1 MSKSK
6 SKKKEKETPKTQKYN
21 MIFKLY
27 DEDKDGFVD
36 LDYLGEMLRS
46 LGAAILD
53 SEIETLVEK
62 TRKELKDTRFNMK
75 TFEKICN
82 KNIICNETEEDLI
95 KAFKFWDTE
104 NTGKVSVNELKESL
118 TKIGDILND
127 DQMEYLIN
135 EADPNESGA
144 IDYNEYVKILMQK
157 L

>member
-1 MSKSK
+1 MKIIFLDYLKLPMFIS
-6 SKKKEKETPKTQKYN
+6 EKLFTV
-21 MIFKLY
+21 F

-95 KAFKFWDTE
+95 KAFKFWDKE
-104 NTGKVSVNELKESL
+104 NTGKVSVEDLKESL
-118 TKIGDILND
+118 TKIGDVLNNN
-127 DQMEYLIN
+127 QMESLIK
-135 EADPNESGA
+135 EADPNETGT
-144 IDYNEYVKILMQK
+144 IDYYEYAKILIKK

>member
-1 MSKSK
+1 
-6 SKKKEKETPKTQKYN
+6 
-21 MIFKLY
+21 
-27 DEDKDGFVD
+27 
-36 LDYLGEMLRS
+36 
-46 LGAAILD
+46 
-53 SEIETLVEK
+53 
-62 TRKELKDTRFNMK
+62 MK
-75 TFEKICN
+75 TFEKLCN

-95 KAFKFWDTE
+95 KAFKFWDNE